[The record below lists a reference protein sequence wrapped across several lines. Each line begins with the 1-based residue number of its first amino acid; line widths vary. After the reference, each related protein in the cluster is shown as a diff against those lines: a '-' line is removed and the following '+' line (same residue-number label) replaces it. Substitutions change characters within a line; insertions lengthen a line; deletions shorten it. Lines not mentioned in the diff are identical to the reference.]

1 MISQFLPSMSIHKL
15 LNYDKGCMSC
25 LLIYHTCHTTFIH
38 SIFHTTSPLLHSVF
52 IISFAELLSF
62 YRMLSSIQVQIT
74 GLEKF
79 AEQAMAFLKSA
90 IRRRY
95 GHYKTSVTSMT
106 EEEQGNW
113 NVIYWEITTSDCF
126 PNFN

>member
-1 MISQFLPSMSIHKL
+1 MISQLLPSTLIHKL
-15 LNYDKGCMSC
+15 LIYDKGFMSC

-38 SIFHTTSPLLHSVF
+38 SIFHTTSPLLLSVF

-79 AEQAMAFLKSA
+79 AEQAMSFLKSA
-90 IRRRY
+90 IMRRY
-95 GHYKTSVTSMT
+95 SHCETSVTSMA
-106 EEEQGNW
+106 EEEQGT
-113 NVIYWEITTSDCF
+113 VIGK
-126 PNFN
+126 